1 MRSIELTYLS
11 RKDVAAVG
19 IDMAEIILIIEKSFM
34 THGSGQY
41 ESPPKPGIHP
51 REDAFIHAMPA
62 YLPGIPAAGMKW
74 ISSFSNNSRHQIPT
88 VMGLMILN
96 DVNTGQPVAVMD
108 ASWLTAMRTAAASA
122 VAVKFLARKNAQ
134 VVGIVGAGAQGYT
147 HGLAMMEVLPDIKT
161 LHLYDVNEKILSECV
176 GALQKQAS
184 FDVVT
189 AESAESAIRQSD
201 VIITATSKLTRPIFK
216 HEWISPGALLLPVHT
231 RGWETDT
238 PHKMDKLVVDFW
250 EQFKNAQEHE
260 GGYYGSLPPLHA
272 ELGEIVIGK
281 KPGRENDDERIM
293 NHNYGMAIHDVAMAQ
308 AIFKCARE
316 KGLGTTL
323 PLMDGDAAFF

>member
-1 MRSIELTYLS
+1 MGKMELTYLS
-11 RKDVAAVG
+11 REDIVAVG
-19 IDMAEIILIIEKSFM
+19 IDMAQIILIIEKSFM
-34 THGSGQY
+34 SHGSGRY

-51 REDAFIHAMPA
+51 RQDAFIHAMPA
-62 YLPGIPAAGMKW
+62 YLPDIPAAGIKW
-74 ISSFSNNSRHQIPT
+74 ISSFSNNSSHQIPT

-96 DVNTGQPVAVMD
+96 DVNTGQPVVVMD

-122 VAVKFLARKNAQ
+122 VAVKFLARSNAQ
-134 VVGIVGAGAQGYT
+134 VVSIIGAGAQGYT
-147 HGLAMMEVLPDIKT
+147 HGLAMKEVLPGIKT
-161 LHLYDVNEKILSECV
+161 LHLYDANERILSKCTR
-176 GALQKQAS
+176 ALQKQIE
-184 FDVVT
+184 FDVI
-189 AESAESAIRQSD
+189 ASESAESAIRQAD

-216 HEWISPGALLLPVHT
+216 HEWVSPGALLLPVHT

-250 EQFKNAQEHE
+250 EQFKSAQEHE
-260 GGYYGSLPPLHA
+260 GGYYSSLPPLHA

-308 AIFKCARE
+308 AIFKRARE
-316 KGLGTTL
+316 KRLGITL
-323 PLMDGDAAFF
+323 PLMDQDAAFY